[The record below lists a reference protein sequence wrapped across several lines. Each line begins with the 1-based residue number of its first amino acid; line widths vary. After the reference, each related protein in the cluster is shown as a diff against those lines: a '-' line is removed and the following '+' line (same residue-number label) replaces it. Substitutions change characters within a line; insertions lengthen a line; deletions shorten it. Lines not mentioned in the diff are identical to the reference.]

1 MVQQYLLNAAGGAQ
15 ELAAHRCGVEE
26 FVQRVAGNVLDRF
39 RYQKTLRYF
48 TRRCF
53 TRRSFIHC
61 NCRGY
66 VRHQPAEEHAA
77 EDALIHEEQPLPGA
91 CPVGAHRTAGGSRS
105 AGSSHRS
112 QFERYAQ
119 VPRLLIKGR
128 ASLRLTARVAA
139 GITARFIA
147 RFIAHE
153 QLTAHAQMHH
163 ERLVGKRAVRLA
175 QGQPQVLAAA
185 VGTAQ
190 RPAGE
195 YRLKVGGTG
204 QVPA

>member
-1 MVQQYLLNAAGGAQ
+1 M
-15 ELAAHRCGVEE
+15 
-26 FVQRVAGNVLDRF
+26 LDRF
-39 RYQKTLRYF
+39 GYQKTLRYF

-112 QFERYAQ
+112 QFERHAQ

-147 RFIAHE
+147 RLIAHE

-163 ERLVGKRAVRLA
+163 ERLVGKRAIRLA
-175 QGQPQVLAAA
+175 QGQPQVFAAA
-185 VGTAQ
+185 VCTAQ

-195 YRLKVGGTG
+195 CRLKVGGTG
-204 QVPA
+204 QVPAQRTGIDHAHRLHGPTQRMVG